1 MTVAGGSLVVNDLRV
16 EFDGFVAVDGVSF
29 DAHPGEV
36 RFLIG
41 PNGAGKTTCIDAI
54 TGLSKGTGSVTLG
67 DQELLGKSTQ
77 KIVRLGVGRTFQ
89 TASVFEQLS
98 VLQNL
103 DIAAGLHRSSL
114 SLLRA
119 RRGVDPA
126 IELALEETGL
136 SDERETPA
144 GILSHGQKQWLE
156 IGMMLVQEPRALL
169 LDEPVAGM
177 SQDERTATG
186 ELLQRIAKRRI
197 VLVVEHD
204 MDFMR
209 RYASRVTVLHQ
220 GKLLSEGSVAQVQ
233 ADPKVQEVYLG
244 TAGAATT
251 AAMLVVADST
261 TAVTD
266 AATQGRGPEMLELN
280 EIQAGYGRTL
290 VLHGVTLPV
299 SDKVVAVLGHNGA
312 GKSTLLRVAIGLIKP
327 RSGQV
332 IFDGEDVTS
341 LAPNKR
347 VARGMAYVPQ
357 GQQSFPQLTTM
368 ENLQLVADGRKR
380 GKALIEQQLVAV
392 PRAGEVRHP
401 QGRPALG
408 RPASAA
414 RDRPGAHHRAE
425 AAHPRRADRGHSAD
439 DRRRDRADGDA
450 ARERR
455 AFRAARRAAH
465 RLRAGGCRQ
474 VPRARE
480 RLRLERRRRRSIR
493 GRGRAGGD
501 GDLAL
506 SARNASET
514 QCGDNEPHVRGAGG
528 AT

>member
-1 MTVAGGSLVVNDLRV
+1 MTAAEGSLVVKDLRV

-54 TGLSKGTGSVTLG
+54 TGLSRGSGSVTLG
-67 DQELLGKSTQ
+67 DQELLGTSTQ

-119 RRGVDPA
+119 RRGVEPA

-136 SDERETPA
+136 NNERETPA

-186 ELLQRIAKRRI
+186 ELLQRIARRRI

-220 GKLLSEGSVAQVQ
+220 GKLLSEGTVAQVQ

-244 TAGAATT
+244 TAGATTT
-251 AAMLVVADST
+251 AAMLVVADT
-261 TAVTD
+261 AIEAKTAVTD
-266 AATQGRGPEMLELN
+266 AASQ
-280 EIQAGYGRTL
+280 
-290 VLHGVTLPV
+290 
-299 SDKVVAVLGHNGA
+299 
-312 GKSTLLRVAIGLIKP
+312 
-327 RSGQV
+327 
-332 IFDGEDVTS
+332 
-341 LAPNKR
+341 
-347 VARGMAYVPQ
+347 
-357 GQQSFPQLTTM
+357 
-368 ENLQLVADGRKR
+368 
-380 GKALIEQQLVAV
+380 
-392 PRAGEVRHP
+392 
-401 QGRPALG
+401 
-408 RPASAA
+408 
-414 RDRPGAHHRAE
+414 
-425 AAHPRRADRGHSAD
+425 
-439 DRRRDRADGDA
+439 
-450 ARERR
+450 
-455 AFRAARRAAH
+455 
-465 RLRAGGCRQ
+465 
-474 VPRARE
+474 
-480 RLRLERRRRRSIR
+480 
-493 GRGRAGGD
+493 
-501 GDLAL
+501 
-506 SARNASET
+506 
-514 QCGDNEPHVRGAGG
+514 GG
-528 AT
+528 A